1 MILHLSCEHLFFFLL
16 YGAQESLV
24 QSFSVGDCLILAVRT
39 SLKTVLATSPLYYDF
54 DNKIES
60 KNVSLCWITHLE
72 VPHKVAVSCY
82 LWRKTAQ
89 FLLNGQT
96 YVNVTHLL
104 LIGPDRLA
112 IILREQHVTVVMVS
126 FCLSLTLSVS
136 LPTAPPPSFQFHSS
150 THLLLIQAIT
160 LL

>member
-39 SLKTVLATSPLYYDF
+39 SLKTVLATSQLYYDF

-60 KNVSLCWITHLE
+60 KNVPLCWVTCLE

-82 LWRKTAQ
+82 LWHKTAQ

>member
-1 MILHLSCEHLFFFLL
+1 MCHCAELPVSRSLIKLQCPVTCGTKLH
-16 YGAQESLV
+16 
-24 QSFSVGDCLILAVRT
+24 I
-39 SLKTVLATSPLYYDF
+39 
-54 DNKIES
+54 
-60 KNVSLCWITHLE
+60 
-72 VPHKVAVSCY
+72 
-82 LWRKTAQ
+82 